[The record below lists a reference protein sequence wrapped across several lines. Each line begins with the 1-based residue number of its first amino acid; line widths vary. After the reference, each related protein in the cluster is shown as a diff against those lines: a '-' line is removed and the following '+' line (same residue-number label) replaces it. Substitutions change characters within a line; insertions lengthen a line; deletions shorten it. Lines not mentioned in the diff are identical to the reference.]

1 MLWKR
6 IVVNPQ
12 ERVLFARN
20 QRFGGILLPG
30 EHRLFVL
37 PGTSLTIERHDIRN
51 LVFRSAWSRYLLAER
66 PAIVEQYFTRV
77 QTNRSQVG
85 MVYVDG
91 ELFRVLTP
99 AKSLLFWRGQA
110 TVTIETV
117 EVLPELE
124 LSADLFENLSRR

>member
-12 ERVLFARN
+12 ERVLFAKS

-37 PGTSLTIERHDIRN
+37 PGTSLTIERHDVRN
-51 LVFRSAWSRYLLAER
+51 LVFRSVWRRYLLAEK
-66 PAIVEQYFTRV
+66 PALIEQYFIRV
-77 QTNRSQVG
+77 ETKRSQVG

-99 AKSLLFWRGQA
+99 AKSLLFWRGQG
-110 TVTIETV
+110 TVSIETV